1 MAYKQRL
8 GSWGENLAE
17 TYLKEKGLVPLGRN
31 IRTRYGEVDLVMR
44 DGETIVFI
52 EVKTRTNLDFGTPEE
67 SITRKKRTRMIQTAE
82 ACMQEHPEWG
92 GYWRI
97 DVLAVLGRSNDPEPE
112 IMWFDNAVE

>member
-17 TYLKEKGLVPLGRN
+17 TYLKQQGLVPLERN
-31 IRTRYGEVDLVMR
+31 MRTRYGEADLVMQ
-44 DGETIVFI
+44 DGETIVFV
-52 EVKTRTNLDFGTPEE
+52 EVKTRTSLDFGAPEE
-67 SITRKKRTRMIQTAE
+67 SITRKKRARMIQTAE
-82 ACMQEHPEWG
+82 ACMQMHPEWG

-97 DVLAVLGRSNDPEPE
+97 DVLAILGPSNDPEPE